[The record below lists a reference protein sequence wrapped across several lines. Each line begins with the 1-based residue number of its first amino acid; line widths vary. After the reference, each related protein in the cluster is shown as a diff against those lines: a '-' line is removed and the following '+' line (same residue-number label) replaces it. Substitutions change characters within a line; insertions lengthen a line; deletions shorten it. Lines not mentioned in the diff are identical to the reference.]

1 MTAERPK
8 TKINTKSAQI
18 AQQELIAK
26 TSAFTAEGGAWEKLL
41 KAKNALENSIKDV
54 HEDSKT
60 LGWIDSTE
68 TPVADSLIVNRLIGH
83 YGLGA
88 EFGNGPGGFLSY
100 WKNNLR
106 LGGKKYATPILTRVL
121 QEKSQ
126 GAKYANSPHNPSGIQ
141 TGETVA
147 AAWGRIADDIDR
159 WLKANRETIPAAKRE
174 TIQQQLSDYLNALP
188 PVISYIAE
196 AQSLA
201 QFLNPLASPTRKR

>member
-1 MTAERPK
+1 MTAEQPK
-8 TKINTKSAQI
+8 TKINTKSAHI

-41 KAKNALENSIKDV
+41 NAKKSLENSIKDV
-54 HEDSKT
+54 HEDFKT

-68 TPVADSLIVNRLIGH
+68 SPVADSLIVNRLIGH

-126 GAKYANSPHNPSGIQ
+126 GAKYANNPNNPSGV
-141 TGETVA
+141 GEDESVA
-147 AAWGRIADDIDR
+147 AAWGRIADDIKK
-159 WLKANRETIPAAKRE
+159 WLTANRETIPAAKQE
-174 TIQQQLSDYLNALP
+174 TIQQQLGHYREVLS
-188 PVISYIAE
+188 PVVNYIE
-196 AQSLA
+196 KAQELA
-201 QFLNPLASPTRKR
+201 KILNPSASLSHNR